1 MNTSRA
7 NRRRDYELISI
18 EVDHYMCDENIRC
31 LLQRCDIKGKTTMV
45 QSRTLN
51 QDYDYDDSKKV
62 SKLNLYESPH
72 VPVSTIHAMLTLN
85 DAVNIVEGLNL

>member
-7 NRRRDYELISI
+7 NRRIDYELASI
-18 EVDHYMCDENIRC
+18 EVDHYMCNENIRC
-31 LLQRCDIKGKTTMV
+31 LLQRCDIKDKTTMV
-45 QSRTLN
+45 QSRSLN

-62 SKLNLYESPH
+62 SKSNLSGTPH
-72 VPVSTIHAMLTLN
+72 VPVSIVHAILTLN

>member
-1 MNTSRA
+1 
-7 NRRRDYELISI
+7 
-18 EVDHYMCDENIRC
+18 
-31 LLQRCDIKGKTTMV
+31 MV
-45 QSRTLN
+45 QSRSLN
-51 QDYDYDDSKKV
+51 QDYDDSKKV